1 MIKKL
6 KSIFL
11 VVLIFAFFVNI
22 FYPITV
28 FADPSPRPAKTPE
41 EKATS
46 WTYFRGLSYCILE
59 GRRNYS
65 KEYDYVGTNILT
77 KSDVESAKFWL
88 DGTFKPAIGYS
99 LLTPNKETYSCGDS
113 GWIEGAFLD
122 LGFSDMFAAAESLG
136 FEKVKM
142 SDGVSVYQKIG
153 DYSIEEFRSAV
164 GQHVNP
170 EGDFDNAAQYIQ
182 ELKAF
187 SAGCLGK
194 SNLSYL
200 KTDALSESQQE
211 DVQDK
216 YKYTL
221 KYYDKNIRDVVTG
234 VYKGVAHGTN
244 VWYRVNINGD
254 KADNGKAECYNDGSW
269 SKTLGSLKDSVN
281 SRVEDY
287 KKAIE
292 ALMASG
298 SGEEVAE
305 DLFSIGAAV
314 TTGSK
319 VTCGSLVAGVG
330 WIVCPLIDAMSAM
343 NDGMWNFVE
352 NILFVNPLSD
362 SSVGIYES
370 WGIMRNLANI
380 IFVIVFLIII
390 LSQLTGA
397 GVTNYGVKKL
407 LPKIIVVA
415 IAVNLSFILMQLAI
429 DVTNIVGRGLY
440 EAIINSP
447 KITLTEPNW
456 GLFLDMVINGGGTIA
471 TAGLVLAGGAV
482 VMGFPAALLALVPAL
497 LSVAVAWFAAVITL
511 IFRQAAIPLLAMV
524 APLAFVAYLLPNT
537 EQWFKKWYKLLLN
550 MLMLYPMAAL
560 IFAGAR
566 FAGNVIIGE
575 ALDEGES
582 FKVLMGLMVIGLPM
596 FSLPF
601 ISRQGAPMLAKLNGA
616 LSNIGKRVTAPVGDF
631 SKELSKNAKVRAD
644 NAAMNNPR
652 NAFGRVRQRY
662 LRFKSRR
669 GAVNQNQQAEFNR
682 GEANYISDEAINN
695 ETFRGQMAAGG
706 AAGADRRALASAINV
721 RAEIETKEVK
731 AANAVIDHFNFSA
744 ADIQNVAKGA
754 GNIRGVQV
762 DDAMREAAIMRSGAV
777 STVEDMEGIIKSSG
791 SMTES
796 QRRALVGTITSN
808 GFTSKAGYLGGKT
821 LGDIQAG
828 NITNQATLD
837 KAIVETVEGM
847 KISAEDLVAMDAH
860 ALKRIKEVV
869 SDSSQAV
876 DQKAV
881 DALRAQANR
890 AKTDDILISKTKSA
904 QVEPLDGLAV

>member
-407 LPKIIVVA
+407 LPRIIVVA

-631 SKELSKNAKVRAD
+631 SKELSKNARVRAD
-644 NAAMNNPR
+644 NAAMNNQNPSR
-652 NAFGRVRQRY
+652 FTSLRQRY
-662 LRFKSRR
+662 LRFGARR
-669 GAVNQNQQAEFNR
+669 KAINQNQQAELNR
-682 GEANYISDEAINN
+682 GEASYISDEAINN

-706 AAGADRRALASAINV
+706 ADGADRRALASAINV
-721 RAEIETKEVK
+721 SAEISAKEVK
-731 AANAVIDHFNFSA
+731 AADAVINRLDLTA
-744 ADIQNVAKGA
+744 KQIQDVASGASSSVKGVA
-754 GNIRGVQV
+754 V
-762 DDAMREAAIMRSGAV
+762 DNAMREAAIARAGAV
-777 STVEDMEGIIKSSG
+777 STVDDMEAIVASSG
-791 SMTES
+791 SMTPD
-796 QRRALVGTITSN
+796 QRRTLAGALGSN
-808 GFTSKAGYLGGKT
+808 GFKAKAAWYNGATMGKIQSGGITSTADLDSVVAETIKKA
-821 LGDIQAG
+821 D
-828 NITNQATLD
+828 
-837 KAIVETVEGM
+837 
-847 KISAEDLVAMDAH
+847 ISAEELMAMDAD
-860 ALKRIKEVV
+860 ALTKMHTVMATMGASEVAKLKKVAAEAVTNPLLSSKIKEDRVKV
-869 SDSSQAV
+869 
-876 DQKAV
+876 
-881 DALRAQANR
+881 L
-890 AKTDDILISKTKSA
+890 TD
-904 QVEPLDGLAV
+904 LAT